1 MCFYGKTMLTCFK
14 NIDSINKQIEN
25 LIIKKAKASF
35 YGNSSALAVSQELID
50 LSEIRLDLMEL
61 KEITE
66 TALSKVKEEDRIL
79 LKFKYFKD
87 LPNDENFDHT
97 SRNYFRKQ
105 VKAIDRFHKVLQ
117 DLGYD
122 EKWFIDNYLKIPF
135 IKGAYHKT
143 IKEEGKKHVA

>member
-1 MCFYGKTMLTCFK
+1 MCFYGKTMLTCFN

-25 LIIKKAKASF
+25 LIIKKARASF
-35 YGNSSALAVSQELID
+35 LGNNSAFAVSQELID
-50 LSEIRLDLMEL
+50 LGEIRFDLMEL
-61 KEITE
+61 KEVTK
-66 TALSKVKEEDRIL
+66 TALLKLKEEDRVL
-79 LKFKYFKD
+79 LEYKYFKI

-105 VKAIDRFHKVLQ
+105 IRAIGRFHKVLE

-122 EKWFIDNYLKIPF
+122 EMWFIDNYLKIPF

>member
-1 MCFYGKTMLTCFK
+1 MCFYGKTMLACYK

-35 YGNSSALAVSQELID
+35 YGTTSALSVSQELID
-50 LSEIRLDLMEL
+50 LGEVRLDLMEL
-61 KEITE
+61 KEVTLL
-66 TALSKVKEEDRIL
+66 ALSKLNSEDKML
-79 LKFKYFKD
+79 LEYKY
-87 LPNDENFDHT
+87 LSVVPSDENFDHT

-105 VKAIDRFHKVLQ
+105 VRAINRYHSVLES
-117 DLGYD
+117 LGYD
-122 EKWFIDNYLKIPF
+122 EKWFLDNYLKIPF